1 MDNGHRI
8 IIDGWLQK
16 EGHRIK
22 TWKRRWVV
30 VCFSEGGIKLE
41 YYKDQALKNKKGE
54 YIIAADSAV
63 SSLDDGYSGGRSHL
77 IALQA
82 EGNGNLLI
90 LSAESEDGKAAWIS
104 ALRDAID
111 AAKCIAESRWAKNAW

>member
-1 MDNGHRI
+1 MNSGHRV
-8 IIDGWLQK
+8 IIDGWLYK

-22 TWKRRWVV
+22 TWKKRWVV
-30 VCFSEGGIKLE
+30 VGFNDSGIKLE
-41 YYKDQALKNKKGE
+41 YYKDAALKSKKGE
-54 YIIAADSAV
+54 YVIAADSAV
-63 SSLDDGYSGGRSHL
+63 SSLDDGYSGGRSNL

-90 LSAESEDGKAAWIS
+90 LSADSDESKAAWIS